1 MSKPLVWLAPFALI
15 LAACQAETPIGTV
28 APGSPTA
35 VPTASVEVSGESTA
49 LSCVPRAMIGA
60 YSRER
65 TAADTDDST
74 LYGDWTLTID
84 PCGYLIAVDGIEQGA
99 GRLELVEGDSE
110 EGRLAVSQ
118 DLGCPNEFV
127 GEAFYDFTVQGSTL
141 TIEEAIRGTDDC
153 QGRAAAL
160 GGSPGW
166 SR

>member
-1 MSKPLVWLAPFALI
+1 
-15 LAACQAETPIGTV
+15 
-28 APGSPTA
+28 
-35 VPTASVEVSGESTA
+35 
-49 LSCVPRAMIGA
+49 MIGA

-74 LYGDWTLTID
+74 LLGNWTLTIES
-84 PCGYLIAVDGIEQGA
+84 CGYLIAVDGIEQGG
-99 GRLELVEGDSE
+99 GRLEFVEGDSE
-110 EGRLAVSQ
+110 AGRLTVSQ

-127 GEAFYDFTVQGSTL
+127 GQALYDFTVQGSVL
-141 TIEEAIRGTDDC
+141 TIEEAITGTDDC